1 MRNLNDGV
9 HHPYNAKI
17 INVKQV
23 FYHLFLSPNSLVSY
37 GGLKILQVLDVNG
50 Y

>member
-1 MRNLNDGV
+1 MLTDV
-9 HHPYNAKI
+9 LSLPYNIII

-23 FYHLFLSPNSLVSY
+23 FYHLFLSRNALMSY

-50 Y
+50 D